1 MTKRLSA
8 KVGEYKKDGD
18 TKGEYVQIGVILN
31 NDNGEFLL
39 LDPTVNLAGVLAK
52 QNALEFKKGGQM
64 RDNVMCGIY
73 EENNQSQG
81 GYQQQGQQQGGFQ
94 NQGQQGGYQQAKQ
107 GGFNQQ

>member
-8 KVGEYKKDGD
+8 KVGEYQKDSD

-39 LDPTVNLAGVLAK
+39 LDPSVSLAGVLAK

-73 EENNQSQG
+73 EENNS
-81 GYQQQGQQQGGFQ
+81 QQGQQQGHQSGGFSQ
-94 NQGQQGGYQQAKQ
+94 QGQQS
-107 GGFNQQ
+107 GGFKGQR